1 MAITFADLVKIY
13 RQSEFVE
20 NSDKAMF
27 CTNSAEDIELLK
39 LLSSDEY
46 FDESAI
52 QVHATE
58 LMTNQPIQLII
69 NPPKM
74 SLGRLYDNFEG
85 FVKGDMAHLHN
96 PKVSDKPYFIKSEK
110 IAFDDVEKPQYLLSY
125 EGIKA
130 FLHQLISMASYS
142 DSVNKKLIF
151 FSKKT
156 FELSIDVPKQLSS
169 FCASLQELDS
179 QKLQLMLD
187 FGDWLNNEETSSHI
201 DEKKSILAFVFADT
215 LPQGATIIDVLQ
227 QIAQIDEAVRK
238 QYALYMENFSYEKFV
253 KKLTENSEKF
263 VSRVNDSISKMLP
276 QFLGLP
282 LLTAIPTSLK
292 SGDNWLVYVAL
303 CFYCAMCFLGLT
315 YQKQVLDNLR
325 DDVEQFEQK
334 GKVPVQLKPDWQK
347 DKEKIETLLKKQ
359 EMLYWLLLVVVGS
372 CFFYAFTKFCLYLHI
387 IEVVYG

>member
-13 RQSEFVE
+13 RQTEFIE
-20 NSDKAMF
+20 NSDEAVF
-27 CTNSAEDIELLK
+27 CTNSPEDIELLK

-46 FDESAI
+46 FDESGI
-52 QVHATE
+52 QVNTTE
-58 LMTNQPIQLII
+58 LTTNQPIQLII

-96 PKVSDKPYFIKSEK
+96 PQVSDKPYFIKSEK
-110 IAFDDVEKPQYLLSY
+110 IVFDDVGKPQYLLNY
-125 EGIKA
+125 VGIKT

-156 FELSIDVPKQLSS
+156 FELSLDVSKQPLP
-169 FCASLQELDS
+169 FCTILQELSS
-179 QKLQLMLD
+179 QQLQFILD
-187 FGDWLNNEETSSHI
+187 FGNWLHDEKTSSHI
-201 DEKKSILAFVFADT
+201 DEKKSILALAFANAF
-215 LPQGATIIDVLQ
+215 PQGATILDVLQ
-227 QIAQIDEAVRK
+227 KIERINEGVRK
-238 QYALYMENFSYEKFV
+238 DYALYMENFSYEKFV

-263 VSRVNDSISKMLP
+263 ISRVNDSISKLLP

-282 LLTAIPTSLK
+282 LLTAIPTTLR

-303 CFYCAMCFLGLT
+303 CFYCAMCYLGLT
-315 YQKQVLDNLR
+315 YQKQVLDNLS

-334 GKVPVQLKPDWQK
+334 GKVPKELKPDWQK
-347 DKEKIETLLKKQ
+347 DKAKIDELIRKQRRLYRLLSI
-359 EMLYWLLLVVVGS
+359 VVWG
-372 CFFYAFTKFCLYLHI
+372 CFFYGLTKFCLYLHI
-387 IEVVYG
+387 IEVICG

>member
-20 NSDKAMF
+20 NSDKAVF

-39 LLSSDEY
+39 LLSSDEHY
-46 FDESAI
+46 DESGIQTDSNELEANHAI
-52 QVHATE
+52 PLVIGSPA
-58 LMTNQPIQLII
+58 LA
-69 NPPKM
+69 
-74 SLGRLYDNFEG
+74 LGRLYDDFEG

-110 IAFDDVEKPQYLLSY
+110 IAFDDVEKPQYLLNY

-156 FELSIDVPKQLSS
+156 FELSLDVSKQTLP
-169 FCASLQELDS
+169 FCTILQELSS
-179 QKLQLMLD
+179 QQLQFILD
-187 FGDWLNNEETSSHI
+187 FGNWLHDEKTSSHI
-201 DEKKSILAFVFADT
+201 DEKKSILALAFANT
-215 LPQGATIIDVLQ
+215 FPQGATILDVLQ
-227 QIAQIDEAVRK
+227 QIERINEAVRK
-238 QYALYMENFSYEKFV
+238 DYALYMENFSYEKFV

-263 VSRVNDSISKMLP
+263 ISRVNDSISKLLP

-282 LLTAIPTSLK
+282 LLTAIPTTLR

-303 CFYCAMCFLGLT
+303 CFYCAMCYLGLT
-315 YQKQVLDNLR
+315 YQKQVLDNLS

-334 GKVPVQLKPDWQK
+334 GKVPEELKPDWQK
-347 DKEKIETLLKKQ
+347 DKAKIDELIRKQRRPYRLLSI
-359 EMLYWLLLVVVGS
+359 VVLG
-372 CFFYAFTKFCLYLHI
+372 CFFYGLTKFCLYLHI

>member
-282 LLTAIPTSLK
+282 LLTAIPTALK

>member
-20 NSDKAMF
+20 NSDKAVF

-46 FDESAI
+46 FDESGIRANT
-52 QVHATE
+52 TE
-58 LMTNQPIQLII
+58 LTTNQPIQLII

-74 SLGRLYDNFEG
+74 SLGRLYDNFEE
-85 FVKGDMAHLHN
+85 FIKGDMVHLHN
-96 PKVSDKPYFIKSEK
+96 PKISDKPYFIKSEK
-110 IAFDDVEKPQYLLSY
+110 IVFDDVEKPQYLLNY
-125 EGIKA
+125 AGIKA

-156 FELSIDVPKQLSS
+156 FELSLDVSKQTLQ
-169 FCASLQELDS
+169 FCTILQELSS
-179 QKLQLMLD
+179 QQLQFILD
-187 FGDWLNNEETSSHI
+187 FGNWLHDETTSSHI
-201 DEKKSILAFVFADT
+201 DEKKSILALAFANT
-215 LPQGATIIDVLQ
+215 FPQGATILDVLQ
-227 QIAQIDEAVRK
+227 QIERINEGVRK
-238 QYALYMENFSYEKFV
+238 DYALYMENFSYEKFV

-263 VSRVNDSISKMLP
+263 ISRVNDSISKLLP

-282 LLTAIPTSLK
+282 LLTAIPTTLR

-303 CFYCAMCFLGLT
+303 CFYCAMCYLGLT
-315 YQKQVLDNLR
+315 YQKQVLDNLS

-334 GKVPVQLKPDWQK
+334 GKVPEELKPDWQK
-347 DKEKIETLLKKQ
+347 DKAKIDELIRKQIRLYRLLSI
-359 EMLYWLLLVVVGS
+359 VVLG
-372 CFFYAFTKFCLYLHI
+372 CFFYGLTKFCLYLHI
-387 IEVVYG
+387 IEVICG

>member
-20 NSDKAMF
+20 NSDKAVF

-39 LLSSDEY
+39 LLSSDEHY
-46 FDESAI
+46 DESGIQTDSNELEANHAI
-52 QVHATE
+52 PLVIGSPA
-58 LMTNQPIQLII
+58 LA
-69 NPPKM
+69 
-74 SLGRLYDNFEG
+74 LGRLYDDFEG

-110 IAFDDVEKPQYLLSY
+110 IAFDDVEKPQYLLNY

-156 FELSIDVPKQLSS
+156 FELSLDVSKQTLP
-169 FCASLQELDS
+169 FCTILQELS
-179 QKLQLMLD
+179 NQQLQFILD
-187 FGDWLNNEETSSHI
+187 FGNWLHDEKTSSHI
-201 DEKKSILAFVFADT
+201 DEKKSILALAFANT
-215 LPQGATIIDVLQ
+215 FPQGATILDVLQ
-227 QIAQIDEAVRK
+227 QIERINEAVRK
-238 QYALYMENFSYEKFV
+238 DYALYMENFSYEKFV

-263 VSRVNDSISKMLP
+263 ISRVNDSISKLLP

-282 LLTAIPTSLK
+282 LLTAIPTTLR

-303 CFYCAMCFLGLT
+303 CFYCAMCYLGLT
-315 YQKQVLDNLR
+315 YQKQVLDNLS

-334 GKVPVQLKPDWQK
+334 GKVPEELKPDWQK
-347 DKEKIETLLKKQ
+347 DKAKIDELIRKQRRLYRLLSI
-359 EMLYWLLLVVVGS
+359 VVLG
-372 CFFYAFTKFCLYLHI
+372 CFFYGLTKFCLYLHI

>member
-20 NSDKAMF
+20 NSDKAVF

-39 LLSSDEY
+39 LLSSDEHY
-46 FDESAI
+46 DESGIQTDSNELEANHAI
-52 QVHATE
+52 PLVIGSPA
-58 LMTNQPIQLII
+58 LA
-69 NPPKM
+69 
-74 SLGRLYDNFEG
+74 LGRLYDDFEG

-110 IAFDDVEKPQYLLSY
+110 IAFDDVEKPQYLLNY

-156 FELSIDVPKQLSS
+156 FELSLDVSKQTLP
-169 FCASLQELDS
+169 FCTILQELSS
-179 QKLQLMLD
+179 QQLQFILD
-187 FGDWLNNEETSSHI
+187 FGNWLHDEKTSSHI
-201 DEKKSILAFVFADT
+201 DEKKSILALAFANT
-215 LPQGATIIDVLQ
+215 FPQGATILDVLQ
-227 QIAQIDEAVRK
+227 QIERINEAVRK
-238 QYALYMENFSYEKFV
+238 DYALYMENFSYEKFV

-263 VSRVNDSISKMLP
+263 ISRVNDSISKLLP

-282 LLTAIPTSLK
+282 LLTAIPTTLR

-303 CFYCAMCFLGLT
+303 CFYCAMCYLGLT
-315 YQKQVLDNLR
+315 YQKQVLDNLS

-334 GKVPVQLKPDWQK
+334 GKVPEELKPDWQK
-347 DKEKIETLLKKQ
+347 DKAKSEE
-359 EMLYWLLLVVVGS
+359 
-372 CFFYAFTKFCLYLHI
+372 
-387 IEVVYG
+387 

>member
-1 MAITFADLVKIY
+1 MTITFADLVKIY
-13 RQSEFVE
+13 RQSEFIE
-20 NSDKAMF
+20 NSDKAVF
-27 CTNSAEDIELLK
+27 YSNSAEDIELLN
-39 LLSSDEY
+39 LLSSDEHY
-46 FDESAI
+46 DESGI
-52 QVHATE
+52 QTDSNE
-58 LMTNQPIQLII
+58 LEASQSVQLII
-69 NPPKM
+69 NSPDLA
-74 SLGRLYDNFEG
+74 LGRLYDDFEG
-85 FVKGDMAHLHN
+85 FVKGDMTHLHN
-96 PKVSDKPYFIKSEK
+96 PKMSNKPYFIKSEN
-110 IAFDDVEKPQYLLSY
+110 IAFDDVEKPQYLLNY

-130 FLHQLISMASYS
+130 FLYQLISMASYS
-142 DSVNKKLIF
+142 DNVNKKLIF

-187 FGDWLNNEETSSHI
+187 FGDWLNDEKTSSHI

-282 LLTAIPTSLK
+282 LLTAIPTALK

-372 CFFYAFTKFCLYLHI
+372 CFFYAFTKFFLYLHI
-387 IEVVYG
+387 IEVIYG

>member
-20 NSDKAMF
+20 NSDKAVF

-39 LLSSDEY
+39 LLSSDEHY
-46 FDESAI
+46 DESGIQTDSNELEANHAI
-52 QVHATE
+52 PLVIGSPA
-58 LMTNQPIQLII
+58 LA
-69 NPPKM
+69 
-74 SLGRLYDNFEG
+74 LGRLYDDFEG

-110 IAFDDVEKPQYLLSY
+110 IAFDDVEKPQYLLNY

-156 FELSIDVPKQLSS
+156 FELSLDVSKQTLP
-169 FCASLQELDS
+169 FCTILQELSS
-179 QKLQLMLD
+179 QQLQFILD
-187 FGDWLNNEETSSHI
+187 FGNWLHDEKTSSHI
-201 DEKKSILAFVFADT
+201 DEKKSILALAFANT
-215 LPQGATIIDVLQ
+215 FPQGATILDVLQ
-227 QIAQIDEAVRK
+227 QIERINEAVRK
-238 QYALYMENFSYEKFV
+238 DYALYMENFSYEKFV

-263 VSRVNDSISKMLP
+263 ISRVNDSISKLLP

-282 LLTAIPTSLK
+282 LLTAIPTTLR

-303 CFYCAMCFLGLT
+303 CFYCAMCYLGLT
-315 YQKQVLDNLR
+315 YQKQVLDNLS

-334 GKVPVQLKPDWQK
+334 GKVPEELKPDWQK
-347 DKEKIETLLKKQ
+347 DKAKIDELIRKQRRLYRLLSI
-359 EMLYWLLLVVVGS
+359 VVLG
-372 CFFYAFTKFCLYLHI
+372 CFFYGLTKFCLYLHI

>member
-187 FGDWLNNEETSSHI
+187 FGDWLNDEETSSHI

-238 QYALYMENFSYEKFV
+238 QYALYMENYSYEKFL
-253 KKLTENSEKF
+253 KKLT
-263 VSRVNDSISKMLP
+263 
-276 QFLGLP
+276 
-282 LLTAIPTSLK
+282 
-292 SGDNWLVYVAL
+292 
-303 CFYCAMCFLGLT
+303 
-315 YQKQVLDNLR
+315 
-325 DDVEQFEQK
+325 
-334 GKVPVQLKPDWQK
+334 
-347 DKEKIETLLKKQ
+347 
-359 EMLYWLLLVVVGS
+359 
-372 CFFYAFTKFCLYLHI
+372 
-387 IEVVYG
+387 